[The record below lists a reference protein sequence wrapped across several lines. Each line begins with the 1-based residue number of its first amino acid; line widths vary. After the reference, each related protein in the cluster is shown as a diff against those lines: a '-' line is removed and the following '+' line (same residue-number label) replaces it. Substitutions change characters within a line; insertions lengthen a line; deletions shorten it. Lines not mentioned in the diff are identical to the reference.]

1 MEIESTGLRASIQAV
16 CSVHFTPED
25 FIRTLAY
32 SFDQQRYQKR
42 LKRAEIGVLPVS
54 QFYRLNV
61 EQRYST
67 QDRSSIASPFGKIYL
82 TSRVV
87 VALSALDKV
96 KLYWFTFT
104 PKQFRELFYC
114 SFLMMFELFYVND
127 RKALSSTMCEQLVMD
142 KFRRSQNF
150 CCYRCCFGLLWLA

>member
-16 CSVHFTPED
+16 CSVHFAPED

-87 VALSALDKV
+87 VL
-96 KLYWFTFT
+96 LYIH
-104 PKQFRELFYC
+104 PKTVQGTILLFLPYG
-114 SFLMMFELFYVND
+114 V
-127 RKALSSTMCEQLVMD
+127 RT
-142 KFRRSQNF
+142 
-150 CCYRCCFGLLWLA
+150 LLC